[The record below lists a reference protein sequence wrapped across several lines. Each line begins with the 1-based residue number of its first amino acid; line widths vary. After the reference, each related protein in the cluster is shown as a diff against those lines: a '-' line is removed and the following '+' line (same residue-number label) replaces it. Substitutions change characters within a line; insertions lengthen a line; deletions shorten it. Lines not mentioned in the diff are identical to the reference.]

1 MNDLAIAMGLGIDK
15 TEQGYKV
22 TVQVVNPSEIALKQA
37 STMRS
42 PVSVHSETGETLFE
56 AIRKIT
62 KVSPRKLYFAHLRIL
77 VVSEEVARDGL
88 GKVLDFISREP
99 EFRTDFYLTVAKDQ
113 PARDVLKTLTII
125 EKIPANKLYLSL
137 ETSEKTWA
145 PTVTMQLDELV
156 TNILS
161 DGINPVITGIEVIGD
176 KSLGKTREN
185 VETVEPTRLK
195 YTSVAVFKK
204 DKLVGWL
211 NEEESKGYN
220 YIMGNVRSTVGHVKC
235 PQGGNVLME
244 VIRTKSDMKASV
256 AGDRPKIKVHLTV
269 EENVAEANCNIDLLN
284 PDTIGHLQAKAEKVI
299 KSFMEQAIRKT
310 QTEYQTDIFGFGEAV
325 RRENPDAWN
334 KLRNNWS
341 AVFAEL
347 PVDIQVEVKIR
358 RVGTTNQSLQKE
370 LQE

>member
-1 MNDLAIAMGLGIDK
+1 MNDLAIAMGMGIDK

-77 VVSEEVARDGL
+77 VVSEEVARGGL

-99 EFRTDFYLTVAKDQ
+99 EFRTDFYLTVAKYQ

-145 PTVTMQLDELV
+145 PTVTMQLDELI

-235 PQGGNVLME
+235 PQGGYVLME